1 MRMPKSST
9 QKQSRKRREG
19 KSALAEFDGVKPIAD
34 AKDSAVRPSW
44 GQVAIMLVGSILV
57 VVIVA
62 SIATALPF
70 WLPSGSWATHML
82 VVLSPG
88 YLLSALITPFPPYR
102 GGLDFRAIYIAFFR
116 QSGVLVRLDLLV
128 RSLVGPAMAAEAC
141 CANRCLT
148 RRFPT
153 TRCRDI
159 AHPAPG

>member
-1 MRMPKSST
+1 MRTPKSST

-102 GGLDFRAIYIAFFR
+102 GGLDFRAIYIAFFANLAYWFALIFWF
-116 QSGVLVRLDLLV
+116 VLWSDR
-128 RSLVGPAMAAEAC
+128 RWRRKRAARIDA
-141 CANRCLT
+141 
-148 RRFPT
+148 
-153 TRCRDI
+153 
-159 AHPAPG
+159 